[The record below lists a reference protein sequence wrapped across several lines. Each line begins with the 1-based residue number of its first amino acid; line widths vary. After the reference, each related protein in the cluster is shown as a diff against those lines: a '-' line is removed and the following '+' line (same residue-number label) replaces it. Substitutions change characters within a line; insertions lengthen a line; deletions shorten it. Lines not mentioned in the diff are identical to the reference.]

1 MVGCAPNTRASL
13 HDNAAIN
20 KRIYVDILLDIEKT
34 IRSCKS
40 PTSLICDP
48 HYLSQK
54 SLFLPFFIKKI
65 NLRLSMRKALEQ
77 QSPDQ
82 FLRYCVTRN
91 YQDTINQLH
100 AIADHIARYLPPHFD
115 VDHERL
121 KPGLAWQCCQHGNLK
136 VMRIQWC
143 CQNQPVLHFGL
154 ILVWLVKQ
162 CI

>member
-1 MVGCAPNTRASL
+1 
-13 HDNAAIN
+13 
-20 KRIYVDILLDIEKT
+20 
-34 IRSCKS
+34 
-40 PTSLICDP
+40 
-48 HYLSQK
+48 
-54 SLFLPFFIKKI
+54 
-65 NLRLSMRKALEQ
+65 MRKALEQ

-143 CQNQPVLHFGL
+143 CQKSTQYFIRLNSRMVSKAVYMSRRWAG
-154 ILVWLVKQ
+154 
-162 CI
+162 